1 MREMQRTGVI
11 EDGDDTVIV
20 EDDDDT
26 GLFDP
31 RGPPP
36 PYPPRGP
43 PPPYPGP
50 PNDPRGP
57 PPPYPGLGEEF
68 VGHWADRH
76 AWPLN
81 EEFVGHWADRDIDN
95 LVDVEGD
102 FHFPSLASSPRS
114 TSPSLTSEQRD
125 EIEAAMA
132 RAYTH
137 PAYMRPLEFP
147 PTTPMAETVADAQA
161 RWAARRLES
170 EMASPDG
177 NQTPFRLRL
186 PTVASSSSTTTSP
199 LLVNEQFLTA
209 QRHSG
214 VESTIP
220 GQVRNRRSLGTDY
233 GGGRS
238 RSRMLLAQTDLD

>member
-1 MREMQRTGVI
+1 M
-11 EDGDDTVIV
+11 
-20 EDDDDT
+20 
-26 GLFDP
+26 
-31 RGPPP
+31 
-36 PYPPRGP
+36 
-43 PPPYPGP
+43 
-50 PNDPRGP
+50 
-57 PPPYPGLGEEF
+57 
-68 VGHWADRH
+68 
-76 AWPLN
+76 
-81 EEFVGHWADRDIDN
+81 
-95 LVDVEGD
+95 DVEGD
-102 FHFPSLASSPRS
+102 FRFPSSLASSPRS

-161 RWAARRLES
+161 RWAARRLGS

-186 PTVASSSSTTTSP
+186 PTVASSSSTTSP

-220 GQVRNRRSLGTDY
+220 GQVRNRRSLGTEY
-233 GGGRS
+233 GGGRN